1 MSSILDTLLIEWKIK
16 IKNIERELTKEVVVV
31 AVIVSDVNERLET
44 VDMVY
49 CVDHNN
55 LF

>member
-1 MSSILDTLLIEWKIK
+1 
-16 IKNIERELTKEVVVV
+16 
-31 AVIVSDVNERLET
+31 VIVSDLSERLET

-55 LF
+55 SF

>member
-1 MSSILDTLLIEWKIK
+1 
-16 IKNIERELTKEVVVV
+16 VV
-31 AVIVSDVNERLET
+31 AVIVPDLNERLET

-55 LF
+55 SF

>member
-1 MSSILDTLLIEWKIK
+1 
-16 IKNIERELTKEVVVV
+16 V
-31 AVIVSDVNERLET
+31 AVIVSDLNERLET

-55 LF
+55 SF